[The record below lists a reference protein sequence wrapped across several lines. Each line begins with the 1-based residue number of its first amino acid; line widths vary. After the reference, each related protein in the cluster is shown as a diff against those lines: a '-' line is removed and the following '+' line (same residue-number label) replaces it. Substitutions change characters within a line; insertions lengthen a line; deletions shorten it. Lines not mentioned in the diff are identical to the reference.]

1 MTMVENPCL
10 SPLFEEMEERII
22 QALHRVW
29 DMIGGDVLTCIAEE
43 QRYEGKST
51 GKYNAEL
58 PGNHVAEIVG
68 DADHMR
74 TYGDDDK
81 AVEFYYSL
89 SWDQRSAL
97 RKKAFPSKFKYCW

>member
-1 MTMVENPCL
+1 MVENPCL
-10 SPLFEEMEERII
+10 APLFEEMEERII
-22 QALHRVW
+22 RALHHVW
-29 DMIGGDVLTCIAEE
+29 DMIGGDVLTSIAEE
-43 QRYEGKST
+43 QRLLGIS
-51 GKYNAEL
+51 KYNAEL

-74 TYGDDDK
+74 THGDDDE